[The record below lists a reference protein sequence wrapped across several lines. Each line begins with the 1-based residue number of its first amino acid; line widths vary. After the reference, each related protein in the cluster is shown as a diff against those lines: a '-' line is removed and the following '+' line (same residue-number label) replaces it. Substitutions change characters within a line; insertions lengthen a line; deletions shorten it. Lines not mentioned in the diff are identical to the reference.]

1 MIVEKLEKGPE
12 GKTDFQ
18 KLMGAMTG
26 TGVNTIVPFV
36 ERASIIPT
44 LWQQGVQY
52 IQGHYIKKPSPD
64 MDFDFSE
71 GT

>member
-1 MIVEKLEKGPE
+1 
-12 GKTDFQ
+12 
-18 KLMGAMTG
+18 MGAMTG